1 MSVRTTTISLILDS
15 TGLVVEH
22 AMWRVTARYI
32 GPAFPRG
39 IKSSCGRPGA
49 GSLPKQSKYGKTN
62 EFSCESE
69 GKHFRQA
76 SKVPY
81 LRKARASA
89 LQYMPTTRRVHRKK
103 ESWLEKDECQMPA
116 SNLKTTWSC
125 HVNTF
130 IPPLVRLIPR
140 I

>member
-89 LQYMPTTRRVHRKK
+89 LQYMQLPDVCIERGNHGWKK
-103 ESWLEKDECQMPA
+103 TSAKCLLQISRLPGPA
-116 SNLKTTWSC
+116 M
-125 HVNTF
+125 
-130 IPPLVRLIPR
+130 
-140 I
+140 